1 MNDSGI
7 KTIEQGDD
15 FPARAIILSAGQGRR
30 LLPLTENT
38 PKCLLLVAGKP
49 VIAWQIDAL
58 LANGIGEIV
67 IVAGFQIGKVEA
79 LIAERY
85 HDQANIR
92 ILFNPFYEVA
102 DNLAS
107 CWIARN
113 EMHAGFLL
121 LNGDTLLGNDLLPG
135 LLLHTQAAPISLCID
150 FKAEFDDDDMK
161 VQLGPQNQ
169 VRQVSKKLPAGET
182 DAESIGLIRFS
193 EKGARLFHD
202 AVEQA
207 LREPEK
213 LGSWYLAI
221 ISALASQ
228 GMVNSYSV
236 AGSRWCEIDFI
247 QDLQKAEKYF
257 TCTETDTAGQPRSDH
272 LLRVPG

>member
-1 MNDSGI
+1 MNKPEVGDGPA
-7 KTIEQGDD
+7 DD
-15 FPARAIILSAGQGRR
+15 FPSKAIILSAGQGRR

-38 PKCLLLVAGKP
+38 PKCLLPVADKP

-58 LANGIGEIV
+58 LANGVREIV
-67 IVAGFQIGKVEA
+67 VVAGFQVAKVEA

-85 HDQANIR
+85 HDYSTIKV
-92 ILFNPFYEVA
+92 LFNPFYEVA

-113 EMHAGFLL
+113 EMCAGFLL

-135 LLLHTQAAPISLCID
+135 LLQTQTTPITLCVD
-150 FKAEFDDDDMK
+150 FKPEFDDDDMK
-161 VQLGPQNQ
+161 VQLGSQGQ
-169 VRQVSKKLPAGET
+169 VKQVSKKLSVEET

-193 EKGARLFHD
+193 SEGAWLFRE

-221 ISALASQ
+221 ISALAKQ
-228 GMVNSYSV
+228 GMVNSHSV

-247 QDLQKAEKYF
+247 QDLQKAEGYF
-257 TCTETDTAGQPRSDH
+257 AREKAHAADQSRPDH
-272 LLRVPG
+272 LFQIPG